1 MLDIAWSELMVIA
14 VVALV
19 FIGPKDLPK
28 AIFTLGKWVR
38 KARLVARDFQGHLD
52 QMVREAELDDLR
64 QEALKARDLN
74 LKKMVE
80 NTIDP
85 TGQMRS
91 ALDVGLTGK
100 PLDPTPS
107 PQATVVDPPVTV
119 GQPELLAPE
128 PIPERAADFAPKPVT
143 LEKAAPLT
151 AAPEPVSPDAAAGTA
166 ASNQGPDHRGTGTT
180 GTAEIDPVA
189 SGPVAKSG

>member
-52 QMVREAELDDLR
+52 QMVRESELDDLR

-85 TGQMRS
+85 TGQMRD

-107 PQATVVDPPVTV
+107 PVVSTVEPPVTV

-128 PIPERAADFAPKPVT
+128 P
-143 LEKAAPLT
+143 
-151 AAPEPVSPDAAAGTA
+151 APEPVLASAPATASEPAPPVLVPAPLEPPVALMKDAGTSNSGTEDTGPPA
-166 ASNQGPDHRGTGTT
+166 AKPINTDDGQ
-180 GTAEIDPVA
+180 
-189 SGPVAKSG
+189 VAKSG

>member
-52 QMVREAELDDLR
+52 TMVREAELDDLR

-85 TGQMRS
+85 TGQMRD

-107 PQATVVDPPVTV
+107 PKPSAVEPPDNAAPVTV
-119 GQPELLAPE
+119 GQPEILAPE
-128 PIPERAADFAPKPVT
+128 P
-143 LEKAAPLT
+143 
-151 AAPEPVSPDAAAGTA
+151 APEALAPPVLVPTPPEPAAIPPAETGAPAAKPAGTDA
-166 ASNQGPDHRGTGTT
+166 GTDNGQ
-180 GTAEIDPVA
+180 
-189 SGPVAKSG
+189 VAKTG